1 MSGWNRRQL
10 TKTAEFGRCRRSGT
24 HFADVYPP
32 RNSAGTQGHPHLM
45 STIDQSRLLS
55 VRATILSQ
63 NGALQRAAGHIA
75 DAKADTGVDPLGAG
89 PSFGKTMVDALS
101 AVNAQQGK
109 ANDLSAAY
117 ERGDTHDIVQVM
129 VERQKA
135 AIGFEASLQVRNKLL
150 SAYRDIMN
158 MPV

>member
-1 MSGWNRRQL
+1 
-10 TKTAEFGRCRRSGT
+10 
-24 HFADVYPP
+24 
-32 RNSAGTQGHPHLM
+32 M

-63 NGALQRAAGHIA
+63 NGALQRAAGRV
-75 DAKADTGVDPLGAG
+75 ADTKAEDGVDTAGAS

-101 AVNAQQGK
+101 AVNAQQAK
-109 ANDLSAAY
+109 ASDLSAAY

>member
-1 MSGWNRRQL
+1 
-10 TKTAEFGRCRRSGT
+10 
-24 HFADVYPP
+24 
-32 RNSAGTQGHPHLM
+32 M
-45 STIDQSRLLS
+45 STIDQSRLLQM
-55 VRATILSQ
+55 RNTIVTQ
-63 NGALQRAAGHIA
+63 NSALQRAAGRVPLA
-75 DAKADTGVDPLGAG
+75 DEPQA
-89 PSFGKTMVDALS
+89 FGKTMTDALK
-101 AVNAQQGK
+101 AVNDQQST

-135 AIGFEASLQVRNKLL
+135 SLGFEATLQVRNKLL